1 MACPVCF
8 APTDPTATASLNL
21 GIFVLLGV
29 TAVVLA
35 GFIRFVVSIGRLAGR
50 EGPPYVVHERGDL
63 VGHPQDAVGR
73 ASGATVG
80 RAFTARHG
88 EA

>member
-8 APTDPTATASLNL
+8 LPADETARTSLNL

-35 GFIRFVVSIGRLAGR
+35 GFLRFIASLAR
-50 EGPPYVVHERGDL
+50 RAKAAPLVEER
-63 VGHPQDAVGR
+63 A
-73 ASGATVG
+73 
-80 RAFTARHG
+80 
-88 EA
+88 